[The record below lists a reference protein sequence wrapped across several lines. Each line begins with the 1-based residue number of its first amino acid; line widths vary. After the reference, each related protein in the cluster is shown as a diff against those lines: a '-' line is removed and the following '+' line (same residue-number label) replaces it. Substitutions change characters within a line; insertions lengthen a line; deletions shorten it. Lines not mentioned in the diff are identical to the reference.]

1 LSTSAASAAGTPAR
15 WDVAYE
21 WKAVALLAVSFG
33 LVGLDRMVLAP
44 LFPFMMKDLHL
55 NLQDLGNLVGI
66 LGVFWGLSAFL
77 MGGLSDRLGRRKVLV
92 PAIIIFS
99 LLSWLSGVATGLM
112 SLLVIRSVMGVAEGA
127 VASTGVAICTEAS
140 YPPRRGINQGIFQCC
155 FALLGGALAPV
166 LATQMLTF
174 TTWRYVFMIV
184 GVPGLIVA
192 VLVAL
197 TIREPATIG
206 AHKAA
211 EAGPRPAFK
220 DVFKHRNVALG
231 MIALVCAMTG
241 VFVMGAM
248 IPTYLLNYL
257 KLTPTQ
263 MGFVASAA
271 GFGGF
276 LGQFSLP
283 AISDL
288 IGRKAAVL
296 GAFVLAAIFLFAFAQ
311 TGASNMPLLFVL
323 LLGAS
328 MFNFGA
334 LAVIAGP
341 LAAEAAPVGLISSVA
356 GLVIGA
362 GEIFGGGVAP
372 SIAGAIAQNYGLQ
385 YILYFALSGQVL
397 GLVFALFFKETAPRK
412 AGAAAAAAEAASP
425 AQ

>member
-1 LSTSAASAAGTPAR
+1 VEASIRIDAGVVPR
-15 WDVAYE
+15 WDTKYE

-55 NLQDLGNLVGI
+55 TYQDLGNLVGI
-66 LGVFWGLSAFL
+66 LGVFWGISAFV
-77 MGGLSDRLGRRKVLV
+77 MGGLSDRFGRRKVLV
-92 PAIIIFS
+92 PAILLFS
-99 LLSWLSGVATGLM
+99 LLSGLSGWTTGLL

-140 YPPRRGINQGIFQCC
+140 YPSRRGINQGVFQCA

-174 TTWRYVFMIV
+174 TTWRNVFLIV
-184 GVPGLIVA
+184 GAPGLIVA
-192 VLVAL
+192 VLVAI

-206 AHKAA
+206 QHHKPGAA
-211 EAGPRPAFK
+211 PRPTVK
-220 DVFKHRNVALG
+220 DIFSHRNVALG
-231 MIALVCAMTG
+231 MLALICAMTG

-248 IPTYLLNYL
+248 IPTYLLDYL
-257 KLTPTQ
+257 KLTPQQ
-263 MGFVASAA
+263 MGFVAAAA

-288 IGRKAAVL
+288 IGRKTAVL
-296 GAFVLAAIFLFAFAQ
+296 GAFVLASIFLWAFAH
-311 TGASNMPLLFVL
+311 TGAASLPLLFVL
-323 LLGAS
+323 LFGAS
-328 MFNFGA
+328 MFSFGA

-341 LAAEAAPVGLISSVA
+341 LAAEAAPIGMISSVA

-362 GEIFGGGVAP
+362 GEIFGGGAAP

-385 YILYFALSGQVL
+385 YVLYFAFAGQLV
-397 GLVFALFFKETAPRK
+397 GLVVALFLRETAPSKTK
-412 AGAAAAAAEAASP
+412 A
-425 AQ
+425 

>member
-1 LSTSAASAAGTPAR
+1 LSTSAAGAGGTAR

-55 NLQDLGNLVGI
+55 NYQDLGNLVGI
-66 LGVFWGLSAFL
+66 LGIFWGLSAFL
-77 MGGLSDRLGRRKVLV
+77 LGGLSDRLGRRKVLV
-92 PAIIIFS
+92 PAIVVFS
-99 LLSWLSGVATGLM
+99 LLSWLSGVATGLA

-140 YPPRRGINQGIFQCC
+140 YPPRRGINQGFFQCA

-166 LATQMLTF
+166 LATQMLSF
-174 TTWRYVFMIV
+174 TTWRNVFLIV

-192 VLVAL
+192 ILVAI

-206 AHKAA
+206 AHKAP
-211 EAGPRPAFK
+211 GFVKPSFRDIFS
-220 DVFKHRNVALG
+220 HRNVGLG
-231 MIALVCAMTG
+231 MITLVCAMTG

-257 KLTPTQ
+257 KLSPQ
-263 MGFVASAA
+263 EMGFVASAA

-288 IGRKAAVL
+288 IGRKMAVL
-296 GAFVLAAIFLFAFAQ
+296 GAFVLAAIFLWAFAH
-311 TGASNMPLLFVL
+311 TGAGSLPLLFVL
-323 LLGAS
+323 LFGAS

-341 LAAEAAPVGLISSVA
+341 LAAEAAPLGMIGSVS

-362 GEIFGGGVAP
+362 GEVFGGGVAP

-385 YILYFALSGQVL
+385 YILYFALGGQVL
-397 GLVFALFFKETAPRK
+397 GLALAFFLRETAPGK
-412 AGAAAAAAEAASP
+412 VGAAAVEAAAP
-425 AQ
+425 AE

>member
-1 LSTSAASAAGTPAR
+1 MSTSAANAGGPAR

-55 NLQDLGNLVGI
+55 NYQDLGNLVGI
-66 LGVFWGLSAFL
+66 LGIFWGISAFL

-92 PAIIIFS
+92 PAIVIFS
-99 LLSWLSGVATGLM
+99 LLSWLSGVATGLL

-174 TTWRYVFMIV
+174 TTWRNVFLIV
-184 GVPGLIVA
+184 GIPGLIVA
-192 VLVAL
+192 ILVAL

-206 AHKAA
+206 AHKAP
-211 EAGPRPAFK
+211 GFVKPPFK
-220 DVFKHRNVALG
+220 DMFKHRNVGLG
-231 MIALVCAMTG
+231 MITLVCAMTG

-248 IPTYLLNYL
+248 IPTYLLNFL
-257 KLTPTQ
+257 KLSPQ
-263 MGFVASAA
+263 DMGFVASAA

-288 IGRKAAVL
+288 IGRKMAVL
-296 GAFVLAAIFLFAFAQ
+296 CAFVLAAIFLWAFAH
-311 TGASNMPLLFVL
+311 TGATSLPLLFAL
-323 LLGAS
+323 LFGAS

-362 GEIFGGGVAP
+362 GEVFGGGVAP

-385 YILYFALSGQVL
+385 YILYFAFGGQVL
-397 GLVFALFFKETAPRK
+397 GLLLSFFLKETSPRK
-412 AGAAAAAAEAASP
+412 VGMPAGAEAAAP